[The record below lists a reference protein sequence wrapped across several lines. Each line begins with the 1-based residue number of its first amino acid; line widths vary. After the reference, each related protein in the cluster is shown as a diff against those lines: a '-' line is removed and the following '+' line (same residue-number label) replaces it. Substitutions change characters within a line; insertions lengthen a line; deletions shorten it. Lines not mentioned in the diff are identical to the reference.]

1 MNIFLYFRKEIYT
14 YGLLAALIGIM
25 SACIFEDEP
34 VIPKEES
41 AVSGAYLKIQL
52 DLPEMSVPSSKT
64 AGTRAM
70 SAEAERVID
79 LNTLHILVFKPTGEF
94 YYKAPVV
101 GSIVYDED
109 DLSKAI
115 LTVKLV
121 KSENASEQFK
131 IGIVANYDLS
141 AFPLTNTTT
150 FDDIK
155 QTLTYALHSKW
166 NVDEQNYTPFPMW
179 GEINDLVISETM
191 TMPTV
196 DLYRA
201 LARIDVGLNFSGAG
215 GILSE
220 SADGIAGFKLKDIYV
235 YRTNKSG
242 FVAPLTIGQIH
253 IPSDVERHSD
263 SDPLHYSV
271 PTPGGV
277 DSYVREIYVPE
288 TELPPT
294 PGNSNMHSL
303 VVGGYYQGSAS
314 VSYYRLDF
322 ATEDQLSGVRTYLPI
337 LRNHRYVF
345 NINTVRGPGFSTPEE
360 ALESVATIENIDYD
374 LIEFDETIHQLEVH
388 GKYYFG
394 LDKRNLQFTPQPTVI
409 EPTNS
414 FKIKYQTN
422 YPLSVSDPLTLN
434 WGKGNPSSLFNAVW
448 DESTQEITITALTE
462 NITNIVQY
470 DTLFVKAGPITIP
483 VRVEQLYVNFKY
495 YINCE
500 SVTVSGLYKSGT
512 VLDATHYIDLSFTA
526 EDRTIQGKT
535 YVFETVDLEGE
546 HGISFRA
553 SGTFNFSGIPV
564 GNPLTVNVRL
574 YGTGTLNYSNSEGPF
589 KLRIKSNS
597 SSGSYCEATI
607 SPVNRKMKILV
618 LGNQSAHGYN
628 IALSNTGANKVL
640 TSTNNFGPYEHSI
653 VKTEGFELIDAGL
666 NNAASASGTGLAKM
680 RSWLID
686 GPDIVDILYIT
697 QDVYVFSVQT
707 NTDFSLLAKYIAQF
721 INNNG
726 VVLVFNE
733 GNGANAPYTAANIV
747 NACMGITT
755 ITQLQQG
762 PSGLIYQFA
771 GDPAVA
777 GDPYFAD
784 PIMNGPFGDV
794 RKKQWGE
801 DASYCA
807 LLANVPTDEI
817 ILYSNGMPINGSGFP
832 ANRVNMVSGFRHKT
846 KNLVYFGDGG
856 FTSSGTNGL
865 PYIVNSGTI
874 CPFNWNTTTM
884 FPIPY
889 PSYGSYSAQ
898 MEAYNSQVWCNVMAW
913 AIDRAANNGINT
925 R

>member
-1 MNIFLYFRKEIYT
+1 MSIFLYFRKEIYK
-14 YGLLAALIGIM
+14 YGFLWVLVSFM

-34 VIPKEES
+34 VIPTEN

-52 DLPEMSVPSSKT
+52 DLPEMSVPSSNE

-70 SAEAERVID
+70 SPEAERIID
-79 LNTLHILVFKPTGEF
+79 LNSLHILVFKSTGEF

-101 GSIVYDED
+101 GSIVYDD
-109 DLSKAI
+109 GDLSKAT

-121 KSENASEQFK
+121 KSENVAEKFK
-131 IGIVANYDLS
+131 IGIVTNYDMS

-150 FDDIK
+150 VDDVK
-155 QTLTYALHSKW
+155 QALTYALPGKW
-166 NVDEQNYTPFPMW
+166 NVDDQNYTPFPMW
-179 GEINDLVISETM
+179 GETGELIISETM
-191 TMPTV
+191 AMPTI

-201 LARIDVGLNFSGAG
+201 LARIDVGLNFSDAG

-220 SADGIAGFKLKDIYV
+220 SADGVSGFKLKQVYV

-242 FVAPLTIGQIH
+242 FVAHQTIGQIH
-253 IPSDVERHSD
+253 IPAGVERHGD
-263 SDPLHYSV
+263 NDPLQYSV
-271 PTPGGV
+271 SAPEGG
-277 DSYVREIYVPE
+277 DSYVREIYIPE
-288 TELPPT
+288 TELPSS

-303 VVGGYYQGSAS
+303 VVGGYYQGSGA

-322 ATEDQLSGVRTYLPI
+322 ATENRSTGVRTYLPI
-337 LRNHRYVF
+337 VRNHRYVF
-345 NINTVRGPGFSTPEE
+345 NINTVRGPGFGTPEE

-374 LIEFDETIHQLEVH
+374 LIEFDESIHQLEVH

-394 LDKRNLQFTPQPTVI
+394 LDKRNLQFAPQPTVT
-409 EPTNS
+409 EPINS

-422 YPLSVSDPLTLN
+422 YPLSTSDPLTLN

-462 NITNIVQY
+462 NVTNFVQF

-512 VLDATHYIDLSFTA
+512 VLNATHYIDLSFTA
-526 EDRTIQGKT
+526 EDRSIQGKT
-535 YVFETVDLEGE
+535 YVFETVDLEGN
-546 HGISFRA
+546 HGISFSA
-553 SGTFNFSGIPV
+553 SGVFNFSSIPV

-618 LGNQSAHGYN
+618 LGNQDLYGYN
-628 IALSNTGANKVL
+628 IALPNTGANKIL
-640 TSTNNFGPYEHSI
+640 TSTNNFGPYDHSI
-653 VKTEGFELIDAGL
+653 VKTEGFELINARL
-666 NNAASASGTGLAKM
+666 NTSAPNTSPGIGQM

-697 QDVYVFSVQT
+697 QDVYVYSTET
-707 NTDFSLLAKYIAQF
+707 NTDLALLAKYIAQF

-755 ITQLQQG
+755 ITQIQQG
-762 PSGLIYQFA
+762 PSGLVYQLA
-771 GDPAVA
+771 GDPEVA

-807 LLANVPTDEI
+807 ILANVPTDEI
-817 ILYSNGMPINGSGFP
+817 ILYSNGMPINGSGFQ
-832 ANRVNMVSGFRHKT
+832 ADRVNMVSGFRHKT

-856 FTSSGTNGL
+856 FTSSGTNGQ
-865 PYIVNSGTI
+865 PYIVPNGTI
-874 CPFNWNTTTM
+874 CPLNWDTSTM

-889 PSYGSYSAQ
+889 PSYGSYLAQ
-898 MEAYNSQVWCNVMAW
+898 MAVYNSQVWCNVMAW
-913 AIDRAANNGINT
+913 AIDRAANHGINT